1 MRYSKP
7 AAADDNRIWKAGAT
21 LLGMA
26 GIRNLPGLNRQVL
39 LFLFHSLLF
48 HVGLLGIADVL
59 FNFYLVS
66 AGYEAGTIGLLQA
79 LPRLGGF
86 LIGLPIGL
94 IANRAGNRRVIMI
107 STGGI
112 AVCIAL
118 TVIVP
123 TPFLIAASRFFW
135 GACFG
140 AAQVV
145 KPPFMVTLTP
155 PSEHTALFSYHNLVS
170 MIAVAIGSTLGGFI
184 PALVS
189 QAFASQAGGSPSLG
203 AMPDAYQAAILIAA
217 FVVLLSVLPLFWL
230 HGSSAKDDNNPALA
244 KSRRMTSIPWLNIL
258 RLAFPLFI
266 FGISG
271 GLTFPFFN
279 LFFRDRFGMADSA
292 VGGVIGLGWFI
303 MGIAPLMN
311 PFWEARKGR
320 VMALTGLMAVSSIA
334 FVGLGMSQTI
344 IIAVV
349 FYALAIGLRNTMQPL
364 FQPLLMASLP
374 VQFHN
379 IASSVGLALW
389 NMGWFGAAMSFGY
402 LRSALGYPNIMLI
415 VAFFV
420 LLNGISIY
428 LTHRSN
434 KT

>member
-1 MRYSKP
+1 MV
-7 AAADDNRIWKAGAT
+7 WKAGAA
-21 LLGMA
+21 LLAMT
-26 GIRNLPGLNRQVL
+26 GIKNLPGLNRQVL

-48 HVGLLGIADVL
+48 HVGSLGIADVL

-66 AGYEAGTIGLLQA
+66 IGYDAETIGLFQA
-79 LPRLGGF
+79 LPRFGGF

-94 IANRAGNRRVIMI
+94 TANRAGNRRVIII

-118 TVIVP
+118 TVLAP

-140 AAQVV
+140 AGQVV

-155 PSEHTALFSYHNLVS
+155 PSEHTAQFSYHNLVS
-170 MIAVAIGSTLGGFI
+170 MIAVSIGSALGGFI
-184 PALVS
+184 PALVGR
-189 QAFASQAGGSPSLG
+189 AFAIQAGGSLSPG
-203 AMPDAYQAAILIAA
+203 ETPAAYQAAILTAA
-217 FVVLLSVLPLFWL
+217 FAVLLSVLPLFWL
-230 HGSSAKDDNNPALA
+230 QDSSAKDDGSAPA
-244 KSRRMTSIPWLNIL
+244 KSRRLAAIPWLRIL
-258 RLAFPLFI
+258 RLAFPLFV

-279 LFFRDRFGMADSA
+279 LFFRDRFGMMDSA

-311 PFWEARKGR
+311 PFWETRMGR
-320 VMALTGLMAVSSIA
+320 ATALTALMAVSSIA

-379 IASSVGLALW
+379 IASSVGLVLW
-389 NMGWFGAAMSFGY
+389 NIGWFGAAMSFGY
-402 LRSALGYPNIMLI
+402 LRAALGYPNIMLLA
-415 VAFFV
+415 AFFV
-420 LLNGISIY
+420 LLNGASIY
-428 LTHRSN
+428 LIHRRSE
-434 KT
+434 T

>member
-1 MRYSKP
+1 MV
-7 AAADDNRIWKAGAT
+7 WKAGAA
-21 LLGMA
+21 LLAMT
-26 GIRNLPGLNRQVL
+26 GIKNLPGLNRQVL

-48 HVGLLGIADVL
+48 HVGSLGIADVL

-66 AGYEAGTIGLLQA
+66 IGYDAETIGLFQA
-79 LPRLGGF
+79 LPRFGGF

-94 IANRAGNRRVIMI
+94 TANRAGNRRVIII

-118 TVIVP
+118 TVLAP

-140 AAQVV
+140 AGQVV

-155 PSEHTALFSYHNLVS
+155 PSEHTAQFSYHNLVS
-170 MIAVAIGSTLGGFI
+170 MIAVSIGSALGGFI
-184 PALVS
+184 PALVGR
-189 QAFASQAGGSPSLG
+189 AFAIQGGGLSPG
-203 AMPDAYQAAILIAA
+203 ETPAAYQAAILMAA
-217 FVVLLSVLPLFWL
+217 FAVLLSVLPLFWL
-230 HGSSAKDDNNPALA
+230 QDNSAKDDGSAPA
-244 KSRRMTSIPWLNIL
+244 KSRRLVAIPWLRIL
-258 RLAFPLFI
+258 RLAFPLFV

-279 LFFRDRFGMADSA
+279 LFFRDRFGMMDSA

-311 PFWEARKGR
+311 PFWETRMGR
-320 VMALTGLMAVSSIA
+320 ATALTALMAVSSIA

-379 IASSVGLALW
+379 IASSVGLVLW
-389 NMGWFGAAMSFGY
+389 NIGWFGAAMSFGY
-402 LRSALGYPNIMLI
+402 LRAALGYPNIMLI
-415 VAFFV
+415 AAFFV
-420 LLNGISIY
+420 LLNGASIY
-428 LTHRSN
+428 LIHRRSE
-434 KT
+434 T

>member
-1 MRYSKP
+1 MV
-7 AAADDNRIWKAGAT
+7 WKAGAA
-21 LLGMA
+21 LLAMT
-26 GIRNLPGLNRQVL
+26 GIKNLPGLNRQVL

-48 HVGLLGIADVL
+48 HVGSLGIADVL

-66 AGYEAGTIGLLQA
+66 IGYDAETIGLFQA
-79 LPRLGGF
+79 LPRFGGF

-94 IANRAGNRRVIMI
+94 TANRAGNRRVIII

-118 TVIVP
+118 TVLAP

-140 AAQVV
+140 AGQVV

-155 PSEHTALFSYHNLVS
+155 PSEHTAQFSYHNLVS
-170 MIAVAIGSTLGGFI
+170 MIAVSIGSALGGFI
-184 PALVS
+184 PALVGR
-189 QAFASQAGGSPSLG
+189 AFAIQAGGLSPG
-203 AMPDAYQAAILIAA
+203 ETPAAYQAAILMAA
-217 FVVLLSVLPLFWL
+217 FAVLLSVLPLFWL
-230 HGSSAKDDNNPALA
+230 QDSSAKDDGSAPA
-244 KSRRMTSIPWLNIL
+244 KSRRLAAIPWLRIL
-258 RLAFPLFI
+258 RLAFPLFV

-279 LFFRDRFGMADSA
+279 LFFRDRFGMMDSA

-311 PFWEARKGR
+311 PFWETRMGR
-320 VMALTGLMAVSSIA
+320 ATALTALMAVSSIA

-379 IASSVGLALW
+379 IASSVGLVLW
-389 NMGWFGAAMSFGY
+389 NIGWFGAAMSFGY
-402 LRSALGYPNIMLI
+402 LRSALGYPNIMLLA
-415 VAFFV
+415 AFFV
-420 LLNGISIY
+420 LLNGASIY
-428 LTHRSN
+428 LIHRRSE
-434 KT
+434 T